1 MSVGQVVGVLIA
13 VAVVLIVI
21 LFVRARRRRW
31 GRPLGER
38 NVRTWSKSDKW
49 QPWRQGGDKGR

>member
-13 VAVVLIVI
+13 VAIVI
-21 LFVRARRRRW
+21 VVIAFMRKRRKRRVR
-31 GRPLGER
+31 PFSER

-49 QPWRQGGDKGR
+49 QPWR